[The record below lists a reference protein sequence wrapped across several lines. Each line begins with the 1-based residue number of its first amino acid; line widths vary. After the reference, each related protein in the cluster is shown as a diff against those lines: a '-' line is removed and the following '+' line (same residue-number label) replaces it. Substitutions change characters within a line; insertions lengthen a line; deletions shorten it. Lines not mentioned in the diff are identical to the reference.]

1 MEVSYLKLKELVEQ
15 LRIVSVQGELDVD
28 ITGITMN
35 SREVKQGDLFV
46 CIAGIPG
53 LQEDRHQYI
62 DHALEAGA
70 VALIVERDI
79 VAQVPTIKV
88 PNARFALAM
97 LSTHFFGYPSHD
109 LKLIGVT
116 GTNGKTT
123 TSHMIEAILAHANY
137 RTGLMGNIGTKIGN
151 TIVKS
156 NINTQEPHKL
166 QANLAKMKNCST
178 DYCVMEVTSQGL
190 DMGRVVGCDFRTAV
204 FTNLTNDHLDYH
216 GTMDKYLMA
225 KGSLFSRMGN
235 SFSYEHSKH
244 KFAILN
250 ADDPASEVFHGLT
263 TAQVITYGINKQA
276 DVMAE
281 DIQLTIKGTA
291 FRLVSFAGTVTIECS
306 MVGAFNVYNALAAI
320 ATALAE
326 QIPLH
331 LIQQA
336 LSEFRNT
343 SGRMEIMEASQDFIV
358 IVDYAHTP
366 DAFNKALSMLRELNQ
381 QRVITVYSCEDD
393 HDEGTTFSRIRDIA
407 AKHSDV
413 VILSAEHLSKEAT
426 NSMTQAIANGQGIY
440 ATSNNTTF
448 ELMPDGL
455 LAITRA
461 IELAR
466 AGDIVFI
473 AGHDHKIEVEHILK
487 EYQNRHRKEV
497 GDVVRA
503 GDIPIRA

>member
-1 MEVSYLKLKELVEQ
+1 MKLKELVEQ
-15 LRIVSVQGELDVD
+15 LTVVSVQGELDVD
-28 ITGITMN
+28 ITGITIN
-35 SREVKQGDLFV
+35 SREVKQGNLFV

-53 LQEDRHQYI
+53 LQEDRHLYI
-62 DHALEAGA
+62 DHAIEAGA

-137 RTGLMGNIGTKIGN
+137 QTGLMGNIGTKIGN
-151 TIVKS
+151 KIVKS

-190 DMGRVVGCDFRTAV
+190 DMGRVIGCDFRTAV
-204 FTNLTNDHLDYH
+204 FTNLTDDHLDYH

-225 KGSLFSRMGN
+225 KGTLFSRMGN
-235 SFSYEHSKH
+235 SYSYEHSKH

-250 ADDPASEVFHGLT
+250 ADDPASELFHGLT
-263 TAQVITYGINKQA
+263 TAEVITYGINNPA

-281 DIQLTIKGTA
+281 DIQLTVSGTT
-291 FRLVSFAGTVTIECS
+291 FRLVTFVGTITIECS
-306 MVGAFNVYNALAAI
+306 MVGAFNVYNALASI

-326 QIPLH
+326 QIPLQ

-336 LSEFRNT
+336 LSEFKNT
-343 SGRMEIMEASQDFIV
+343 SGRMEIMEGSQDFIV

-366 DAFNKALSMLRELNQ
+366 DAVNNALSMLCELTN
-381 QRVITVYSCEDD
+381 QRVITVFSCEDD
-393 HDEGTTFSRIRDIA
+393 HNEGTTFSRIRDIA

-413 VILSAEHLSKEAT
+413 VILSAEHLSNEAM
-426 NSMTQAIANGQGIY
+426 NSMIQEIANGQGIY
-440 ATSNNTTF
+440 TSSNNITF
-448 ELMPDGL
+448 ELMPNGHQ
-455 LAITRA
+455 AATRA
-461 IELAR
+461 IELATT
-466 AGDIVFI
+466 GDIVFI
-473 AGHDHKIEVEHILK
+473 AGVDHKTEVQQILK
-487 EYQNRHRKEV
+487 EYQTRNRDEV
-497 GDVVRA
+497 GDIVRTE
-503 GDIPIRA
+503 DIPIRA